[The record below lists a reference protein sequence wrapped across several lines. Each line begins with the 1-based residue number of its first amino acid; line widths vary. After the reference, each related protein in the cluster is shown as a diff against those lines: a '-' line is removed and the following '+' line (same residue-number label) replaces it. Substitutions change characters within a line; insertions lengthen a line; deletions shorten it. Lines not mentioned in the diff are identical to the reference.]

1 MKLLRPNGALEAKGD
16 HGGRNETIEAKR
28 GRDKAKQGFGG
39 LNKAIEAGVRPLRPK
54 EAM

>member
-1 MKLLRPNGALEAKGD
+1 MIQIKRG
-16 HGGRNETIEAKR
+16 HRGRDETVEAKR

-39 LNKAIEAGVRPLRPK
+39 LNKAIEAGIRPLRPN